1 MTKSLRSFQIRTR
14 SFHNFDKWMEL
25 EGKELAWTETTFS
38 FSLKLRLFLSFF
50 SFFFR
55 RNRGGFFH
63 VIFDESQSVERTIRL
78 GGKKFRNRRN
88 GRVIL
93 QYFEI
98 DDLGMYC

>member
-1 MTKSLRSFQIRTR
+1 MVGIGGERISLDGN
-14 SFHNFDKWMEL
+14 NFL
-25 EGKELAWTETTFS
+25 V
-38 FSLKLRLFLSFF
+38 LFEITII
-50 SFFFR
+50 SFFFFFC

-63 VIFDESQSVERTIRL
+63 VIFDESQSVERTIGL

>member
-1 MTKSLRSFQIRTR
+1 M
-14 SFHNFDKWMEL
+14 
-25 EGKELAWTETTFS
+25 
-38 FSLKLRLFLSFF
+38 
-50 SFFFR
+50 
-55 RNRGGFFH
+55 
-63 VIFDESQSVERTIRL
+63 IFDESQSVERTIRL